1 MTRKPSKSGFT
12 KLIASDATL
21 LSADPLIGLL
31 ELETDTGQIELAM
44 NRLVAERLMSTL
56 VEFLQAG
63 KSAESTRYGCDMGG
77 APGWMCLG
85 SFESGLVGTA

>member
-1 MTRKPSKSGFT
+1 MKRKPSKSGFT
-12 KLIASDATL
+12 KLLGSDATL

-44 NRLVAERLMSTL
+44 NRIAAERLMSTL

-63 KSAESTRYGCDMGG
+63 KGDD
-77 APGWMCLG
+77 APTFAVER
-85 SFESGLVGTA
+85 SQ